1 MTLIDLD
8 KVRWKEGFYDMHTG
22 EQFAPMMFNTPEWLE
37 WATAE
42 AKVKAIPIEFIEA
55 FKKEFRAVASVK
67 AVIDWLLEKWEKE
80 NEHKES
86 D

>member
-22 EQFAPMMFNTPEWLE
+22 EQFAPMMFNTPECLE
-37 WATAE
+37 WATAN
-42 AKVKAIPIEFIEA
+42 AKVKAIPIEFIEK

-80 NEHKES
+80 NERP
-86 D
+86 

>member
-42 AKVKAIPIEFIEA
+42 AKVKAIPIEYIEK

-67 AVIDWLLEKWEKE
+67 AVIEWLLEKWENRE
-80 NEHKES
+80 WLQ
-86 D
+86 